1 MDMDFNDRMFLEGQ
15 AVYEAICRGEVQDV
29 EAALLDAQ
37 VRASEPDTE

>member
-1 MDMDFNDRMFLEGQ
+1 MNFDDRMYLGSQ

-37 VRASEPDTE
+37 LKASEADDA